1 MREAML
7 TVGTLLIF
15 TGALGAIAAATIVTG
30 PSVANPDPVFD
41 SVILGPM
48 RPLQAVFIA
57 ELVFTIMAFIG
68 GALVLRNR

>member
-15 TGALGAIAAATIVTG
+15 VGAMGAIAASTVNTG
-30 PSVANPDPVFD
+30 PSVANSSPTFN

-48 RPLQAVFIA
+48 RTLQALFIA
-57 ELVFTIMAFIG
+57 EVIFTIVALVG
-68 GALVLRNR
+68 AALVLRNR